1 MIYETIIRRT
11 PIDKGW
17 SGDQKYCAVTEDG
30 SKYLLR
36 LSDSGLYDRRKRE
49 FTQMQQAAALNIS
62 MCRPVEFGTSVEGV
76 YSLHT
81 WIDGRDAEQVIPR
94 LPEKTQ
100 YQYGIQAGIILKKIH
115 SIPAP
120 EGQPDWAEYFDAKA
134 QRKIKA
140 YRECGLQYS
149 CGESMVQYLMKNRQ
163 LLQNRPVTY
172 QHGDYHIGN
181 MMIDHTGKLYV
192 IDFEKDDFGD
202 PWEEFNRIVWC
213 AQASPAFAR
222 GILDGYFENRIPELF
237 WKLLAYYICSN
248 AIGSLPWAISYG
260 QQEVDTITKQGEE
273 ILSWYNNMNEIIPSW
288 YRKEE

>member
-30 SKYLLR
+30 TKYLLR

-81 WIDGRDAEQVIPR
+81 WIDGRDAEEVIPR
-94 LPEKTQ
+94 LSEKTQ

-120 EGQPDWAEYFDAKA
+120 EGQTDWAEYFDAKA

-273 ILSWYNNMNEIIPSW
+273 ILRWYNNMNEIIPSW